1 MSKKEEREMKLREIC
16 LRISKL
22 TYKDLQDEFPTE
34 FKDKIN
40 SYRDSVVAVLGSA
53 DSKLISVI
61 NKRFNTDDYKNK
73 DGKKKVAK
81 K

>member
-40 SYRDSVVAVLGSA
+40 TEV
-53 DSKLISVI
+53 
-61 NKRFNTDDYKNK
+61 
-73 DGKKKVAK
+73 KKKK
-81 K
+81 ILLKN